1 MDIRFAGLKRPKNKM
16 YKSIYLTIFLGLSAL
31 HTPSFS
37 QDVSVKSGESL
48 YAKNCSTC
56 HGSKMKNPQWGFNL
70 EIFPVEQKMR
80 FIDSVTYGKNAMPP
94 WEDVLSQEEITNIWS
109 YFLSLR

>member
-1 MDIRFAGLKRPKNKM
+1 MMLGSMRRFW
-16 YKSIYLTIFLGLSAL
+16 FLALILSVGFYEAQAQGLS
-31 HTPSFS
+31 TPE
-37 QDVSVKSGESL
+37 SVKSGEAI

-56 HGSKMKNPQWGFNL
+56 HGTKMKNPQWGFNL
-70 EIFPVEQKMR
+70 ELFPVEQKIR

-94 WEDVLSQEEITNIWS
+94 WEDVLSADEIANVWS

>member
-1 MDIRFAGLKRPKNKM
+1 MLKEFLINISCSVFLMMAICFANVFAQEKTA
-16 YKSIYLTIFLGLSAL
+16 SI
-31 HTPSFS
+31 
-37 QDVSVKSGESL
+37 KSGEII

-56 HGSKMKNPQWGFNL
+56 HGNRMKNPQWGINL
-70 EIFPVEQKMR
+70 ELFPVEQKIR

-94 WEDVLSQEEITNIWS
+94 WEDVLSTDEIANIWS

>member
-1 MDIRFAGLKRPKNKM
+1 MPKELFIKIRLIVF
-16 YKSIYLTIFLGLSAL
+16 
-31 HTPSFS
+31 SFS
-37 QDVSVKSGESL
+37 AICFASVFAQEKEELIKNGEII

-56 HGSKMKNPQWGFNL
+56 HGNKMKNPQWGFNL
-70 EIFPVEQKMR
+70 ELFPVEQKIR

-94 WEDVLSQEEITNIWS
+94 WEDVLSANEIANIWS